1 MIFFPLANLEKKTV
15 LGHEEVFFYFQLL
28 RQKNLLEKLVKQI
41 GENILWIHYIFQL
54 LLFGNCPFD

>member
-1 MIFFPLANLEKKTV
+1 MISFSTDKLRKKAV
-15 LGHEEVFFYFQLL
+15 LDHEEVCFYFQLL
-28 RQKNLLEKLVKQI
+28 RQKNLLEELVKQI